1 MPLTRN
7 RFFVGK
13 LYTLVRG
20 LPRLLRNALKNK
32 YLVIMARNLLSQLV
46 RQRGGWNDYDNN
58 WNDYDNNWN
67 DYDNKKISAVF
78 DIDARDDI
86 ASRCWSGPG

>member
-58 WNDYDNNWN
+58 WNDYDN
-67 DYDNKKISAVF
+67 KKISAVF

-86 ASRCWSGPG
+86 TSRCWSGPGVRVQL